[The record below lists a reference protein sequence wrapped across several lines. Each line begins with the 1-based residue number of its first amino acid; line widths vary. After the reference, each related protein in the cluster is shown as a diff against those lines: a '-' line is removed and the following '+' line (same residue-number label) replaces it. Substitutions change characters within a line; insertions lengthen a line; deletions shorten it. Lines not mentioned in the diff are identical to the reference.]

1 MSHFAKIA
9 AQVAAN
15 VKTGTATDN
24 NAEWQRVNSYI
35 ADVLKDSHVLYAK
48 LARLQG
54 DFVGEEFDR
63 LAKISE
69 AVLHI
74 GDELSSFSKAFYEGK
89 YDMAQT
95 EFSYGNPGPGQGG
108 GGGGGQGPA
117 PQQAPQGGPPA
128 PQGGDQGGGGGG
140 QGGPAPAPEGGQG
153 GGQGQGGG
161 DGEPMAFGDSGG
173 QGQGG
178 QGGQEQGPP
187 PSDDDEPPAED
198 YSGEDDSDE
207 EDE

>member
-9 AQVAAN
+9 AKVAAN

-89 YDMAQT
+89 YDMAQS

-108 GGGGGQGPA
+108 GGGQSSA
-117 PQQAPQGGPPA
+117 PQQQAPQSAPPA
-128 PQGGDQGGGGGG
+128 PQGGDQGGPA
-140 QGGPAPAPEGGQG
+140 PAPAPEGGQG
-153 GGQGQGGG
+153 AGQGQ
-161 DGEPMAFGDSGG
+161 GEPMAFGDSSG
-173 QGQGG
+173 QGQD
-178 QGGQEQGPP
+178 GQEQGPP
-187 PSDDDEPPAED
+187 PADDDDAEPPAED